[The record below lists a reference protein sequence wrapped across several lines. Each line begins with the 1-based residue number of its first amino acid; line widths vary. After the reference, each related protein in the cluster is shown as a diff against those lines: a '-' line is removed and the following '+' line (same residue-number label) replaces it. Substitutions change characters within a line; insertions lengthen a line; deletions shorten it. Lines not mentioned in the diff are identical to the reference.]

1 MDRIDTISELL
12 QFSGSQFRIYDI
24 GRKITKISK
33 DDFNRVEQ
41 NMMPYPYPS
50 QGHAHIAIAF
60 WQAKSKTP
68 YLWFIKLPLDERG
81 LLNQGARNHFIAIII
96 EALGQDLTVDPTEKQ
111 EELLNSNPY
120 HITPAEYKLATIN
133 TLVRKELKQPAS
145 IHFEHFQEYVSGQ
158 LAWDEWQT
166 IGIQGISDLAAEIN
180 QASISEAVAKNLHN
194 FDANVLI
201 PFCHAL
207 ENQQLPLNV
216 LEALVALIKQI
227 NAKTLAS
234 TESAST
240 ESEVTAQ
247 MIRALASSAEHPH
260 AIALIGE
267 LLAKPQADDIYIT
280 IAGRCWLG
288 LNATTLEQLLSQ
300 LADKSDLALFT
311 AIFKD
316 LVAIPALRPHV
327 FAVMRS
333 ETRSDA
339 LAKAIGQLFG

>member
-60 WQAKSKTP
+60 WQAKSKAP

-81 LLNQGARNHFIAIII
+81 LLNQGSRNHFIAIII

-120 HITPAEYKLATIN
+120 HITPAEYKLAAIN

-145 IHFEHFQEYVSGQ
+145 IHFEHFQEYVNGQ
-158 LAWDEWQT
+158 LAWGEWQS

-180 QASISEAVAKNLHN
+180 QTSISEAVAKNIVN

-216 LEALVALIKQI
+216 LEALIALIKVTDDSEIKAQLVR
-227 NAKTLAS
+227 TLAS
-234 TESAST
+234 T
-240 ESEVTAQ
+240 
-247 MIRALASSAEHPH
+247 AEHPH
-260 AIALIGE
+260 VIELIGE
-267 LLAKPQADDIYIT
+267 LLTKPQTDDIYIT
-280 IAGRCWLG
+280 LAGRCWLG

-300 LADKSDLALFT
+300 LADKPDLALFT

>member
-24 GRKITKISK
+24 GRKITKLSK

-60 WQAKSKTP
+60 WQAKSKAP

-96 EALGQDLTVDPTEKQ
+96 EALGQDLTVDPTKKQ

-120 HITPAEYKLATIN
+120 HITPAEYKLAAIN

-158 LAWDEWQT
+158 LAWDDWQR
-166 IGIQGISDLAAEIN
+166 IGIQGISDLAAEIHQPN
-180 QASISEAVAKNLHN
+180 ISEAVAKNIAN
-194 FDANVLI
+194 FSPNVLI

-216 LEALVALIKQI
+216 LDALIDLIKQT
-227 NAKTLAS
+227 NGN
-234 TESAST
+234 TEG
-240 ESEVTAQ
+240 EVKAQ
-247 MIRALASSAEHPH
+247 LIRALASTADHPH
-260 AIALIGE
+260 VIDLISD
-267 LLAKPQADDIYIT
+267 LLATPQADDVYIT
-280 IAGRCWLG
+280 LAGRCWLG

-300 LADKSDLALFT
+300 LAEQSDLALFT

-339 LAKAIGQLFG
+339 LAKAIGKLFG